1 MPRELR
7 FCRNC
12 GFRLGEGTAE
22 YTETV
27 RFQNAPPAAVPGNN
41 PAGFGYVAPIAPLA
55 PYAAM
60 PLKKRK
66 RKLSGMTWMFLI
78 LLIFFVTA
86 AVFTAVVRSPRG
98 NMPAGITSTISQRS
112 FVGVDGFD
120 SADEGGVTFDSV
132 DTPGGPAD
140 LAGLVGGDRII
151 TFDGQN
157 IEDEDK
163 ISDILQNTPIGKT
176 VDVVYIR
183 DGETKNTKLTTI
195 SRQDH
200 DRLVREFRG
209 RPEGRALFGYEE
221 SDSER
226 VPIPGTNL
234 FGVRLDNLSSSMP
247 ADMAGIKE
255 GDVVVEFDGIP
266 IRTTDELLSRIRRA
280 IPYSIVKVVVM
291 RNNEKLEIPVK
302 MGKS

>member
-27 RFQNAPPAAVPGNN
+27 RFQNAPPGTIPGDN
-41 PAGFGYVAPIAPLA
+41 PAGFGYVAPMSPLA
-55 PYAAM
+55 PY
-60 PLKKRK
+60 PPTQIKKKK

-86 AVFTAVVRSPRG
+86 AIFTAVVRPPRG
-98 NMPAGITSTISQRS
+98 NMPAGISSTINQRS

-120 SADEGGVTFDSV
+120 DADEGGVTFDAV

-151 TFDGQN
+151 KFDGQN

-163 ISDILQNTPIGKT
+163 MSDILQSTPIGKT
-176 VDVVYIR
+176 VEVVYIR

-195 SRQDH
+195 SRDEH
-200 DRLVREFRG
+200 DRLVREFRS
-209 RPEGRALFGYEE
+209 RPEGRGLFGYEE
-221 SDSER
+221 SDSKR
-226 VPIPGTNL
+226 VEVPGTNL
-234 FGVRLDNLSSSMP
+234 FGVRLDNISPSLP

-255 GDVVVEFDGIP
+255 GDIVIEFNGVP

-280 IPYSIVKVVVM
+280 IPYSTVTVVVM
-291 RNNEKLEIPVK
+291 RNGEKITIPMK